1 MTAGAFDGSSDDAMV
16 VSSSIGFY
24 LFVGSIIAFVS
35 GWRGETT
42 ELQKKQKLRIVHS
55 APVAYNVNRINM
67 ILLYLVVLLRLV
79 AALATTMSIYIMF
92 KGADKNFTLF
102 MYVYMALLATAECVL
117 NYCIG
122 LALNLHKQY
131 ITLGSCISTF
141 PSIIF
146 KTYITSA
153 VIGGI
158 AISLSTFNPL
168 TGVLFLVIAA
178 FPIIFYWF
186 FSVKPYYDIAK
197 KEQQKPALVAA
208 NGQPNDSATAPPPST
223 NSDEMRLAKI
233 EAELKKISVTKVKQ
247 WYADGKLSEEQYK
260 SIARKYNAL
269 KKERADILERM
280 ELLRN
285 I

>member
-1 MTAGAFDGSSDDAMV
+1 
-16 VSSSIGFY
+16 
-24 LFVGSIIAFVS
+24 
-35 GWRGETT
+35 
-42 ELQKKQKLRIVHS
+42 
-55 APVAYNVNRINM
+55 
-67 ILLYLVVLLRLV
+67 
-79 AALATTMSIYIMF
+79 MF

-102 MYVYMALLATAECVL
+102 MYVYITLLATAECVL

-153 VIGGI
+153 AIGGI
-158 AISLSTFNPL
+158 VISLSTFNPL

-197 KEQQKPALVAA
+197 TEQQKPVLDVV
-208 NGQPNDSATAPPPST
+208 NGHPNDSATDSSSSI
-223 NSDEMRLAKI
+223 NSDETRLAEI
-233 EAELKKISVTKVKQ
+233 EAELKKIPVAKVKQ

-280 ELLRN
+280 ELLQN